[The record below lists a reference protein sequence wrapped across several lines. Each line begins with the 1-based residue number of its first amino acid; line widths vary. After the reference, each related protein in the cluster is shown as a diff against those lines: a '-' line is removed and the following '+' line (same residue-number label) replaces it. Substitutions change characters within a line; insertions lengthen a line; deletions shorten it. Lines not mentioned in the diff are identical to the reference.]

1 MASVRELLRRADQ
14 LHGDSPRRDAE
25 VLLGH
30 CLGRNRSWLYSW
42 PEAEVAAGD
51 EEQFLHLLGERQR
64 GMPVAYLTGRREF
77 WSLPLKVNEHTL
89 IPRPET
95 ETLVQWALELSL
107 PAAAAVLDLGT
118 GSGAIALALASE
130 RPQWGVTAVDRSG
143 EALQVARDNS
153 RQLGL
158 SEICWLRSDWYTG
171 LAGARFDL
179 LVSNPPY
186 VEPADPHLEAGD
198 LRFEPSSALVA
209 GAGGLA
215 DLASIVDGA
224 GDHLHPGGW
233 LLLEHGFGQ
242 GPAVRRLLVEAGF
255 SEVATRQD
263 IGGQDRVSG
272 GRLDAE

>member
-95 ETLVQWALELSL
+95 ETLVRWALELSL

-130 RPQWGVTAVDRSG
+130 RRQWGVTAVDRSG
-143 EALQVARDNS
+143 EALQVARDNG

-158 SEICWLRSDWYTG
+158 SEVCWLRSDWYTG

-186 VEPADPHLEAGD
+186 VEPGDPHLEAGD

-242 GPAVRRLLVEAGF
+242 GPAVRRLLVEGGF

>member
-130 RPQWGVTAVDRSG
+130 RRDWRVTAVDRSE
-143 EALQVARDNS
+143 EALGVARDNG

-158 SEICWLRSDWYTG
+158 SEVCWLRSDWYTG

-186 VEPADPHLEAGD
+186 VEPGDPHLEAGD

-242 GPAVRRLLVEAGF
+242 GPAVRRLLVEGGF